1 MILIGG
7 ATASGKTALA
17 AEVARKIGGEI
28 VSADSMQIYRG
39 MNIGTAKERDDDL
52 GVVQHMI
59 DICNPDDPFT
69 IADYK
74 TLARRAVADI
84 TARGKVAVVAGGTG
98 FYINALLYTMDYG
111 GDRAAE
117 LRWREQLIADA
128 EQYGNLHLHRKLQE
142 VDPVSAQKIH
152 PNNLKR
158 VIRALEVTYSS
169 GTAFSAQNNVRFDP
183 VEPFVMVTLSGDS
196 AELRCRIERRVDK
209 MIEAGLES
217 EVRGLVDRGYAF
229 DLQSMQG
236 IGYKEWKP
244 YFDGTATV
252 DDVREAI
259 CKNTREYAKRQ
270 RTWFSG
276 QYPTIAT
283 PVTLQPDTA
292 DRLIDRYRQELRM
305 TR

>member
-69 IADYK
+69 VADYK

-117 LRWREQLIADA
+117 LRWRERLIADA

-169 GTAFSAQNNVRFDP
+169 GTAFSAQNNVRFEP

>member
-69 IADYK
+69 VADYK

-117 LRWREQLIADA
+117 LRWRERLIADA

-252 DDVREAI
+252 ENVREAI

-283 PVTLQPDTA
+283 PVALQPDTA

>member
-59 DICNPDDPFT
+59 DICNPDAPFT
-69 IADYK
+69 VADYK

-117 LRWREQLIADA
+117 LRWRERLLADA

-142 VDPVSAQKIH
+142 ADPVSAQKIH

-169 GTAFSAQNNVRFDP
+169 GTAFSAQNNVRFEP

-252 DDVREAI
+252 ENVREAI

>member
-69 IADYK
+69 VADYK
-74 TLARRAVADI
+74 MLARRAVADI

-117 LRWREQLIADA
+117 LRWRERLLADA
-128 EQYGNLHLHRKLQE
+128 EQYGNLYLHRKLQE

-217 EVRGLVDRGYAF
+217 EVRGLLNRGYAF

-244 YFDGTATV
+244 YFAGTATV
-252 DDVREAI
+252 EDVREAI

>member
-69 IADYK
+69 VADYK

-117 LRWREQLIADA
+117 LRWRERLIADA
-128 EQYGNLHLHRKLQE
+128 EQYGNLYLHRKLQE
-142 VDPVSAQKIH
+142 VDPASAQKIH

-217 EVRGLVDRGYAF
+217 EVRGLVDCGYAF

-259 CKNTREYAKRQ
+259 CKNTRAYAKRQ

>member
-69 IADYK
+69 VADYK

-117 LRWREQLIADA
+117 LRWRERLLADA
-128 EQYGNLHLHRKLQE
+128 EQYGNLYLHRKLQE
-142 VDPVSAQKIH
+142 ADPVSAQKIH

-196 AELRCRIERRVDK
+196 AIPPSSAV
-209 MIEAGLES
+209 GS
-217 EVRGLVDRGYAF
+217 
-229 DLQSMQG
+229 
-236 IGYKEWKP
+236 
-244 YFDGTATV
+244 
-252 DDVREAI
+252 
-259 CKNTREYAKRQ
+259 
-270 RTWFSG
+270 SG
-276 QYPTIAT
+276 ASTK
-283 PVTLQPDTA
+283 
-292 DRLIDRYRQELRM
+292 
-305 TR
+305 

>member
-69 IADYK
+69 VADYK

-117 LRWREQLIADA
+117 LRWRERLLADA
-128 EQYGNLHLHRKLQE
+128 EQYGNLYLHRKLQE
-142 VDPVSAQKIH
+142 ADPVSAQKIH

-217 EVRGLVDRGYAF
+217 EVRGLVDRGYGF

-283 PVTLQPDTA
+283 PVALQPDTA
-292 DRLIDRYRQELRM
+292 DRLIDRYRQELRI

>member
-69 IADYK
+69 VADYK

-117 LRWREQLIADA
+117 LRWRERLIADA

-169 GTAFSAQNNVRFDP
+169 GTAFSAQNNVRFEP

-196 AELRCRIERRVDK
+196 AELRCLIERRVDK

>member
-69 IADYK
+69 VADYK

-117 LRWREQLIADA
+117 LRWRERLIADA

>member
-28 VSADSMQIYRG
+28 VSADSMQIYCG

-69 IADYK
+69 VADYK

-117 LRWREQLIADA
+117 LRWRERLLADA
-128 EQYGNLHLHRKLQE
+128 EQYGNLYLHRKLQE

-252 DDVREAI
+252 ENVREAI

-283 PVTLQPDTA
+283 PVALHTDTA

>member
-69 IADYK
+69 VADYK

-117 LRWREQLIADA
+117 LRWRKRLLADA

>member
-128 EQYGNLHLHRKLQE
+128 EQYGNLYLHRKLQE

-217 EVRGLVDRGYAF
+217 EVRGLVDRGYGF

-283 PVTLQPDTA
+283 PVALQPDTA

>member
-69 IADYK
+69 VADYK

-117 LRWREQLIADA
+117 LRWRERLLADA

>member
-69 IADYK
+69 VADYK

>member
-69 IADYK
+69 VADYK

-117 LRWREQLIADA
+117 LRWRERLLADA
-128 EQYGNLHLHRKLQE
+128 EQYGNLYLHRKLQE

-283 PVTLQPDTA
+283 PVALQPDTA

>member
-28 VSADSMQIYRG
+28 VSADSMQIYCG

-69 IADYK
+69 VADYK

-117 LRWREQLIADA
+117 LRWRERLLADA
-128 EQYGNLHLHRKLQE
+128 EQYGNLYLHRKLQE
-142 VDPVSAQKIH
+142 ADPVSAQKIH

-209 MIEAGLES
+209 MIKAGLES

>member
-69 IADYK
+69 VADYK

-117 LRWREQLIADA
+117 LRWRERLIADA

-209 MIEAGLES
+209 MIEAGLKS

-252 DDVREAI
+252 ENVREAI

-292 DRLIDRYRQELRM
+292 DRLIDRYRQEFRM

>member
-69 IADYK
+69 VADYK

-98 FYINALLYTMDYG
+98 FYINALLYAMDYG

-117 LRWREQLIADA
+117 LRWRERLLADA
-128 EQYGNLHLHRKLQE
+128 EQYGNLYLHRKLQE

-217 EVRGLVDRGYAF
+217 EVRGLVDRGYGF

-283 PVTLQPDTA
+283 PVAMQPDTA

>member
-69 IADYK
+69 VADYK

-117 LRWREQLIADA
+117 LRWRERLLADA
-128 EQYGNLHLHRKLQE
+128 EQYGNLYLHRKLQE

-217 EVRGLVDRGYAF
+217 EVRGLVDRGYGF

-252 DDVREAI
+252 EDVREAI

-283 PVTLQPDTA
+283 PLALQPDTA
-292 DRLIDRYRQELRM
+292 DRLIDQYRQELRM

>member
-69 IADYK
+69 VADYK

-117 LRWREQLIADA
+117 LRWRERLIADA
-128 EQYGNLHLHRKLQE
+128 EQYGNLYLHRKLQE

-169 GTAFSAQNNVRFDP
+169 GTAFSAQNNVRFEP

-252 DDVREAI
+252 EDVREAI

-283 PVTLQPDTA
+283 PVALQPDTA
-292 DRLIDRYRQELRM
+292 DRLIDRYCQELRM

>member
-69 IADYK
+69 VADYK

-117 LRWREQLIADA
+117 LRWRERLIADA

-217 EVRGLVDRGYAF
+217 EVRGLVDCGYAF

>member
-69 IADYK
+69 VADYK

-117 LRWREQLIADA
+117 LRWRERLIADA

-217 EVRGLVDRGYAF
+217 EVRGLVDCGYAF

-252 DDVREAI
+252 ENVREAI

-276 QYPTIAT
+276 QYPTVAT
-283 PVTLQPDTA
+283 PIALQPDTA

>member
-69 IADYK
+69 VADYK

-117 LRWREQLIADA
+117 LRWRERLLADA

-169 GTAFSAQNNVRFDP
+169 GSAFSAQNNVRFDP

-252 DDVREAI
+252 DDVHEAI